1 MHRFT
6 LPVTPGAIIGYRRNG
21 TAVRLIAGGSE
32 PAPPAPANGAP
43 EPAQPPAAPA
53 APVPAPPPSAP
64 DPAGPAAA
72 NAPDGTAPQG
82 SQQAGSVEELPG
94 WAQKLIR
101 DTRSENA
108 AHRTKVKE
116 LTDAQAAAE
125 SERTRQMDKLAE
137 ALGLKPGEA
146 TPEQIAAERDAAQQR
161 AEAASAN
168 ARTTSI
174 ELAAFRAA
182 ASMQADPNKVLD
194 SRAFVTTLEGLDPA
208 DPAFAQLVSDR
219 VAAALEANPAWR
231 VTPAPAAV
239 PAAPQAAVPGQPYA
253 PAVQAQPYTAPPLQ
267 APAIPASGPQGAFTA
282 APPGPRQLSE
292 NDALAM
298 SPAQVQEAI
307 NKGLFVEAGFGPN
320 RKAQR

>member
-1 MHRFT
+1 MHRTT

-21 TAVRLIAGGSE
+21 MPVRLIAGGSE

-43 EPAQPPAAPA
+43 EQAQPPAASA

-64 DPAGPAAA
+64 DPASPAAA
-72 NAPDGTAPQG
+72 NAPEGQPQQG
-82 SQQAGSVEELPG
+82 SQQAGSVDELPG

-125 SERTRQMDKLAE
+125 GERTRQMDKLAE

-146 TPEQIAAERDAAQQR
+146 TPEQIAAERDAAHAR
-161 AEAASAN
+161 AETASAH

-182 ASMQADPNKVLD
+182 ASLQADPNKVLD
-194 SRAFVTTLEGLDPA
+194 SRAFVATLEGLDPA
-208 DPAFAQLVSDR
+208 DPAFAQLVSDK
-219 VAAALEANPAWR
+219 VAAALESNPAWR
-231 VTPAPAAV
+231 VAPAAA
-239 PAAPQAAVPGQPYA
+239 PAAPAQAAVPGQPYPQA
-253 PAVQAQPYTAPPLQ
+253 AQAQPYAAPPLQ

-282 APPGPRQLSE
+282 APPGPRQLTE
-292 NDALAM
+292 GDAMQM
-298 SPAQVQEAI
+298 SPAQVVDAI
-307 NKGLFVEAGFGPN
+307 NKGLFTETGFGPN
-320 RKAQR
+320 SKARR

>member
-1 MHRFT
+1 MLGILKAGGAYLPIDSMYPPVRVLDMLEDARPVAMLTSGSLVARLADAIAH
-6 LPVTPGAIIGYRRNG
+6 LPV
-21 TAVRLIAGGSE
+21 AVLDVQE
-32 PAPPAPANGAP
+32 
-43 EPAQPPAAPA
+43 
-53 APVPAPPPSAP
+53 V
-64 DPAGPAAA
+64 
-72 NAPDGTAPQG
+72 
-82 SQQAGSVEELPG
+82 
-94 WAQKLIR
+94 
-101 DTRSENA
+101 
-108 AHRTKVKE
+108 
-116 LTDAQAAAE
+116 
-125 SERTRQMDKLAE
+125 LA
-137 ALGLKPGEA
+137 
-146 TPEQIAAERDAAQQR
+146 
-161 AEAASAN
+161 
-168 ARTTSI
+168 
-174 ELAAFRAA
+174 
-182 ASMQADPNKVLD
+182 D